1 MKKQNGIT
9 LVALVITIIVLLIL
23 AGVSISLALGQ
34 NGVLTRASGAVS
46 ANEKAKVQEEL
57 NMSVN
62 EAQTN
67 AQTRKIYSA
76 AYDNSC
82 PYFEKY
88 EESAG
93 VFTVGNGSG
102 EKALADVIG
111 YTGVKV
117 FEHNCQ
123 TGTVTLI
130 AGTKATLTD
139 SDTLDYITQ
148 PTGDKW
154 KDAGGVSVCTDG
166 SNRGVIKGEYK
177 ATNGSGLIY
186 AFAINVE
193 TGKVVVKD
201 GVEDRDDVTVAYP
214 LVTEVQ

>member
-46 ANEKAKVQEEL
+46 ANEKAKVTEEL
-57 NMSVN
+57 NMAVN

-88 EESAG
+88 G
-93 VFTVGNGSG
+93 L
-102 EKALADVIG
+102 K
-111 YTGVKV
+111 
-117 FEHNCQ
+117 
-123 TGTVTLI
+123 
-130 AGTKATLTD
+130 
-139 SDTLDYITQ
+139 
-148 PTGDKW
+148 
-154 KDAGGVSVCTDG
+154 
-166 SNRGVIKGEYK
+166 
-177 ATNGSGLIY
+177 TN
-186 AFAINVE
+186 
-193 TGKVVVKD
+193 
-201 GVEDRDDVTVAYP
+201 
-214 LVTEVQ
+214 